1 MKFEMW
7 SLLHILYLLS
17 PFIIFTIIFLLL
29 KRTSDRTKYIIG
41 IIIGIISILIIIIR
55 NIDIYVRSGWGV
67 EVIPLQVC
75 HLGNIIVG
83 LALILRKK
91 WLLLVS
97 FCFNMLPAILAML
110 FADSLAN
117 YDTILKI
124 RPQAYI
130 WGHILIVVGALYGV
144 LVYKNK
150 FDKKDL
156 LKSLILV
163 SICLISAILCNNIF
177 RATLAWEPNYFYL
190 YNYKGTPLKFLYNAL
205 PTSKYGWFEINWL
218 YTLVLILVF
227 ILVYIL
233 LYFVSKKIHKTN
245 KVSKFFN

>member
-1 MKFEMW
+1 M
-7 SLLHILYLLS
+7 Y
-17 PFIIFTIIFLLL
+17 
-29 KRTSDRTKYIIG
+29 DQDG
-41 IIIGIISILIIIIR
+41 
-55 NIDIYVRSGWGV
+55 GV

-245 KVSKFFN
+245 KVS